1 MYFCECA
8 CHSSVHDESLL
19 SKDGRMTTLSV
30 YSGWTKVPIQDGTT
44 AERYMGGFRI
54 IYPDKFDV
62 TVACENVFFDTPDEA
77 VAFATRN
84 AEAYLS
90 LLEVFDIIS
99 SQAEVTWEDISPPN

>member
-1 MYFCECA
+1 
-8 CHSSVHDESLL
+8 
-19 SKDGRMTTLSV
+19 MTTLSV
-30 YSGWTKVPIQDGTT
+30 YSGWTKVTPPLDMYLLIQDGTDT
-44 AERYMGGFRI
+44 ERYMGGFRI

-62 TVACENVFFDTPDEA
+62 TVACENVYFDTPDEA

-99 SQAEVTWEDISPPN
+99 PQTEVTWEDISPPN